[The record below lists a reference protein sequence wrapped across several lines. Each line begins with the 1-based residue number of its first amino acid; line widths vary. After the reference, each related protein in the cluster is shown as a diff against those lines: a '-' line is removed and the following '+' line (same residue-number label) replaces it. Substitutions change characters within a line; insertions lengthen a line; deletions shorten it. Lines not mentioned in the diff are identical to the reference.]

1 MPFIFIILT
10 RVLFVASMV
19 FIVGYVFGGFSKN
32 PTLSTISKVA
42 VILAIVLFIA
52 NNIFP
57 LRAGMWSHRY
67 RGVHGCV
74 YDQKDTS
81 RVQEGQWK

>member
-32 PTLSTISKVA
+32 ATLTTISKVA

-52 NNIFP
+52 NNILSF
-57 LRAGMWSHRY
+57 RMGRWNHRY
-67 RGVHGCV
+67 RGAHGCV